1 MATER
6 EEIILDIQV
15 NQGDLNDQLVE
26 TRKSIEQV
34 RKAQQELRKEYIA
47 GTKDVDEY
55 TKETIE
61 LERSLKREQENYKN
75 LTKAIDTN
83 SNSLNAQRQRLI
95 ALKRERDNLDR
106 STKEGAKQFEKLT
119 NQIKQLNDAIKESEE
134 AGGDFGRN
142 VGNYG
147 EAVKDAASKINIAG
161 VSVGDLSGKLTAF
174 LNPATAAVGVVAA
187 LGAVY
192 AKSTTGAR
200 DLQFATDKLTSV
212 FSIITEDIGR
222 LVGGPDGGGGEGL
235 FSKLTDKYLQLIQF
249 VPIIKGLD
257 LVTDNAVSDY
267 IENLRKKADE
277 AAKALERLR
286 ELQISLAFARG
297 FQKEDERQAELQ
309 RRIRDDETKS
319 LRERIAATDQLSKLL
334 EGALDKEGRV
344 INRTVVVLQSQIK
357 AIKESTANFENNREA
372 QQRVAE
378 LESEILDEQERING
392 MLTENV
398 TARRAIV
405 KALEE
410 QLQLEEFI
418 RREQGA
424 PDTDVTRST
433 VDVSGSPLVDQ
444 ERLEG
449 EAIFNLREKLNND
462 LLDLNNRL
470 YIQEVQQKRE
480 AAEAKRQIE
489 EQSLG
494 ATSAFINATSQLFE
508 QESVAYKALALSQNY
523 IDTYRAA
530 TSALTDPPTGAGPL
544 FGPILAAATI
554 VRGLAN
560 AQKIIGFES
569 GGYTGT
575 GRSNQPAGIVHKN
588 EVVFNAQDV
597 SMLGGPSVVD
607 AMRPTHRSRRSRGF
621 GYQDGG
627 VVVNSQLQNANQS
640 LAVMDMIRNMPN
652 PVVGVKEF
660 NQVSRKVS
668 VKESLSRRG

>member
-1 MATER
+1 MATEK
-6 EEIILDIQV
+6 EEIILDIKID
-15 NQGDLNDQLVE
+15 QGDLNDQLVE

-34 RKAQQELRKEYIA
+34 KKAQQDLRKEYISGA
-47 GTKDVDEY
+47 KDVDEY
-55 TKETIE
+55 TKESIE
-61 LERSLKREQENYKN
+61 LERTLKREQESYKN
-75 LTKAIDTN
+75 LTKAVETN

-95 ALKRERDNLDR
+95 ALKRERDNVDK
-106 STKEGAKQFEKLT
+106 STKEGAKQFENLT
-119 NQIKQLNDAIKESEE
+119 KKIKELNDEVKKQEQ
-134 AGGDFGRN
+134 AGGDFQRD

-147 EAVKDAASKINIAG
+147 KSAAEAAKGINVAG
-161 VSVGDLSGKLTAF
+161 TSVGDLTGKLASF
-174 LNPATAAVGVVAA
+174 ANPATAAVAIAGGLFAA
-187 LGAVY
+187 Y
-192 AKSTTGAR
+192 AKSARGAR
-200 DLQFATDKLTSV
+200 DLAFAQEQLSV
-212 FSIITEDIGR
+212 TTELLANGFGD
-222 LVGGPDGGGGEGL
+222 LVGTGGEGSGGGIL
-235 FSKLTDKYLQLIQF
+235 SQ
-249 VPIIKGLD
+249 
-257 LVTDNAVSDY
+257 VTKAFIAYTAGFGIAAVSEFIAKQKELIKDLE
-267 IENLRKKADE
+267 ISRAL
-277 AAKALERLR
+277 AAG
-286 ELQISLAFARG
+286 FA
-297 FQKEDERQAELQ
+297 KEDERQAENQ
-309 RRIRDDETKS
+309 RRIRDDEEQS
-319 LRERIAATDQLSKLL
+319 LQDRLDASEKIVVSLNAARDRTIA
-334 EGALDKEGRV
+334 V
-344 INRTVVVLQSQIK
+344 IRAQIE
-357 AIKESTANFENNREA
+357 AIKISTFNYDLNREA
-372 QQRVAE
+372 QLRVAQ
-378 LESEILDEQERING
+378 LESEILDKQEEING
-392 MLTENV
+392 KLTENV

-418 RREQGA
+418 RREQAA

-433 VDVSGSPLVDQ
+433 VDVSGSVDQ

-508 QESVAYKALALSQNY
+508 QESVAYKALALSQNF

-530 TSALTDPPTGAGPL
+530 TAALTPPPTGAGPL

-554 VRGLAN
+554 VSGLAN

-588 EVVFNAQDV
+588 EVVWNAQDV
-597 SMLGGPSVVD
+597 AIAGGPSVVD